1 MNIFLRQELLDPQM
15 APVVGRCR
23 CCGGEIYS
31 RDEAELYDGMC
42 KECWRATRDLDED
55 GVIK

>member
-15 APVVGRCR
+15 AQVVGRCR

-42 KECWRATRDLDED
+42 EECCLVSEGEEEED
-55 GVIK
+55 G

>member
-15 APVVGRCR
+15 APVVGRCK

-31 RDEAELYDGMC
+31 RDEAERYGGMC
-42 KECWRATRDLDED
+42 EECCLVSEGEEEED
-55 GVIK
+55 G